1 MDVSLHFI
9 SLNPEIGIEVKC
21 LFHPRSG
28 HLNIFSILES
38 MLRLRASQN
47 MTVMNF
53 SERYHAFNVRTT
65 LFEMVIFEFF
75 DFLALMYFRVYSV
88 DMGSYQHLI
97 GSALFLFQKRTFW
110 YFFKILILTKI
121 WELLVSEKFLRPYW
135 NFWDHFG
142 SKNNF
147 PYFPLIKIARAH
159 LPIPERICQFDL
171 TMCKSHHRFHGR
183 YILQKLKYELDSKCV
198 GRIYLARF
206 TQKTTNKNLFQIDKT
221 TAEITGTQ
229 LCHPY
234 SMSGP
239 FWKIAELTHQK

>member
-97 GSALFLFQKRTFW
+97 GSALFLFQKRTF
-110 YFFKILILTKI
+110 
-121 WELLVSEKFLRPYW
+121 
-135 NFWDHFG
+135 
-142 SKNNF
+142 
-147 PYFPLIKIARAH
+147 
-159 LPIPERICQFDL
+159 
-171 TMCKSHHRFHGR
+171 
-183 YILQKLKYELDSKCV
+183 
-198 GRIYLARF
+198 
-206 TQKTTNKNLFQIDKT
+206 
-221 TAEITGTQ
+221 
-229 LCHPY
+229 
-234 SMSGP
+234 
-239 FWKIAELTHQK
+239 